1 MHNVGSFRPLPRPKD
16 ATFSRHRH
24 CHARGIEL
32 GEFTDVSRVTFR
44 YERERIARFADRC
57 ELLYVYSLSSR

>member
-16 ATFSRHRH
+16 ATSSRHRH

-32 GEFTDVSRVTFR
+32 GEFTDVPRVTFR
-44 YERERIARFADRC
+44 LPDINE
-57 ELLYVYSLSSR
+57 